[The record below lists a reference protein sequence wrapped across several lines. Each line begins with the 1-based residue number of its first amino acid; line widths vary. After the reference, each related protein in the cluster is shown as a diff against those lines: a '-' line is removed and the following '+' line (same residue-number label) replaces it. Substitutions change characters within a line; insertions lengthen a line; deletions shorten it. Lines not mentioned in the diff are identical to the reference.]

1 VMRDAGCGMRCRDGG
16 VGWQGTCD
24 GGVGFY
30 IGRERE
36 MECAMGI
43 WCSVDGLCLG
53 LCTSVW
59 RSV

>member
-1 VMRDAGCGMRCRDGG
+1 MRDAGCGMRCRDGG

-30 IGRERE
+30 MGRGRE

-53 LCTSVW
+53 LRASV
-59 RSV
+59 